1 MKRISAAL
9 AILIGGTIA
18 GALDIAY
25 ALCWA
30 GFQGT
35 PPTRLLQVVASG
47 LLGDASFTGGTQ
59 TAALGLLLHF
69 LMSYLIATIF
79 YVASGF
85 FPLLTRRPVI
95 SGMLFGV
102 IVFLVMRLVVLPLS
116 AFPYPVTF
124 KPLSTATDLL
134 SHMFFFGVPIALAIS
149 KARRPTG

>member
-1 MKRISAAL
+1 MKRISPAL

-18 GALDIAY
+18 GALDITY

-30 GFQGT
+30 GFHGT

-47 LLGDASFTGGTQ
+47 LLGDASFSGGTQ

-79 YVASGF
+79 YVVSGF
-85 FPLLTRRPVI
+85 VPLLTRRPAI
-95 SGMLFGV
+95 SGPLFGV
-102 IVFLVMRLVVLPLS
+102 IVFFVMRLVVLPLS

-124 KPLSTATDLL
+124 KPLATATDLL
-134 SHMFFFGVPIALAIS
+134 SHMFFFGLPIALAIR
-149 KARRPTG
+149 KARTPTG